1 MSNND
6 PNLTFLEVGGP
17 QFQDFFKKIQE
28 LLTTYIRHGHFE
40 ITVTCQ
46 IGKNGRREVYVS
58 AGKCSRYII
67 PSDELPR

>member
-6 PNLTFLEVGGP
+6 PNLIYREVGGP
-17 QFQDFFKKIQE
+17 QFQDFIKKIQE
-28 LLTTYIRHGHFE
+28 LLTTYVVYGHFE

-46 IGKNGRREVYVS
+46 IGRDGRRELRVTG
-58 AGKCSRYII
+58 GKCSRHII